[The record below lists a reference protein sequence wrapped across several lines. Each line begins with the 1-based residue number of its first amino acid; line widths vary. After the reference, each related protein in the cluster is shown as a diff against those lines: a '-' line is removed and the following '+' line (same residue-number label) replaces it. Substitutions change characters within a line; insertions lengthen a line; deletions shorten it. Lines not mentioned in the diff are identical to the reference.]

1 MTIEEWFIVSITVS
15 MVMTAIY
22 TVFISRIKDDDHGD

>member
-15 MVMTAIY
+15 MVVTAIY
-22 TVFISRIKDDDHGD
+22 TVLCFKNQG